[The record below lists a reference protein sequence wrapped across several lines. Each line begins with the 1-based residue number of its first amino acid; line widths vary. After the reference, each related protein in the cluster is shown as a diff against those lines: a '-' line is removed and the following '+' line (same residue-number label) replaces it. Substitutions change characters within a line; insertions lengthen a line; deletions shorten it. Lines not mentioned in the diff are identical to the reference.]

1 MDAQQEIKPTT
12 LEEKSA
18 AIAKLLS
25 EEPELYEHFVKIQA
39 MASQVDHIQKAYDER
54 VDAVF
59 KVGIRLVMTASNRK
73 NLVITD
79 EDSERAEQAVLSVS
93 EVNGNVRYSLK

>member
-1 MDAQQEIKPTT
+1 MDAPQEIKPTT
-12 LEEKSA
+12 PEEMSA

-25 EEPELYEHFVKIQA
+25 GNPELYEHFVKIQA
-39 MASQVDHIQKAYDER
+39 IASQVDHIQKSFDER

-79 EDSERAEQAVLSVS
+79 EDSERAEQATLSVS
-93 EVNGNVRYSLK
+93 EVNGNVRYTLK